1 MDKQKVFDIIKR
13 RENIEDASQ
22 GEDYVGIGQVNEELI
37 ALIVSDIPGAIK
49 FMCKDPDCDDNI
61 FSWWSEVFDDVA
73 RKSQSRE
80 FVEALKVAAKRFPK
94 ACEEYSIMK
103 CIEFAEDELL
113 D

>member
-1 MDKQKVFDIIKR
+1 MDKQKILDIAKR
-13 RENIEDASQ
+13 RRHIFEVSQDED
-22 GEDYVGIGQVNEELI
+22 DYGLDKIRNELSD
-37 ALIVSDIPGAIK
+37 LIVSDISGAIK
-49 FMCKDPDCDDNI
+49 FMCEDPDCDDEI
-61 FSWWSEVFDDVA
+61 FSDWSEVFDDVA

-80 FVEALKVAAKRFPK
+80 FVAALKVAAKRFPK

>member
-1 MDKQKVFDIIKR
+1 MDKQKVFEIIKR
-13 RENIEDASQ
+13 REYIEDVSQ
-22 GEDYVGIGQVNEELI
+22 GEDYIGIEKVCDELI
-37 ALIVSDIPGAIK
+37 DLIISDIPGAIK
-49 FMCKDPDCDDNI
+49 FMCDDPDCNASV
-61 FSWWSEVFDDVA
+61 FTRWSEVFDDVA

-80 FVEALKVAAKRFPK
+80 FVEALKVAARRFPK